1 MTLFFHCLLACL
13 VASLGCRSSSRS
25 ALRDPFDGAHT
36 ATSAREP
43 ELHHPLPTP
52 VASQI
57 TPVAAQP
64 VQVALFSDRPI
75 IERDATQRPVPTT
88 LDSHDP
94 TIHQTL
100 YVPHETVALQLQPA
114 ATESGITIPA
124 DNSPAVTPKNS
135 PDEGSQS
142 AFEPEA
148 LPSPKPDVISLDDV
162 ITAVYASYPSLDAAS
177 RERQIAA
184 AQQLAALG
192 EFDVNLVGESM
203 NEAMGYYKNYRNGIG
218 LKQYNWAGGQ
228 TFAGYRIGRGF
239 FEPWYKERQTND
251 GGEFKVG
258 YAVPFLRD
266 RSIDKRRAAVFQ
278 ARIDRAAA
286 EPAFQSEVI
295 DTVFAASVTYW
306 NWVAAGQRAQIAR
319 QALQLAVE
327 RQTGMETRAAKGDI
341 ARIELVDNER
351 LIVSRQAK
359 LVEAELKLQQAAIK
373 LSLFLRD
380 PAGTPLLADRRQL
393 PADFPDI
400 KPSELQPE
408 RELTTLAL
416 TQRPELRLLQLEQ
429 QAQELKMQQASNLA
443 LPGLD
448 GLLTASQDVGGPAD
462 PKRDKS
468 QFELEAGLALDVP
481 LQRREAAGKLQEAQA
496 KFAQLAAKKKYAE
509 QSIAA
514 EVQSARAG
522 LEANIATLENAR
534 RTAELARQLAD
545 AERKKLER
553 GDSNI
558 LTVNLREV
566 STIEADLLVVDA
578 EANYYIAE
586 AQLHAATAAELPSA
600 QPRPNNSQAFPLDA
614 PPHDIP
620 APQL

>member
-1 MTLFFHCLLACL
+1 MTLFFRCLLACL
-13 VASLGCRSSSRS
+13 VASPGCRQAPWNVLRGSYSGSRTVASTCGLDANATLPTAAASPTTS
-25 ALRDPFDGAHT
+25 AATPVPVAQLPKRHANGDLGEG
-36 ATSAREP
+36 ATSAIFDSQSKTIRQTSYAPDEAVALQSKPPESELEITSLAHEP
-43 ELHHPLPTP
+43 
-52 VASQI
+52 A
-57 TPVAAQP
+57 VAAQADP
-64 VQVALFSDRPI
+64 SVMASQPGH
-75 IERDATQRPVPTT
+75 DA
-88 LDSHDP
+88 
-94 TIHQTL
+94 
-100 YVPHETVALQLQPA
+100 EM
-114 ATESGITIPA
+114 
-124 DNSPAVTPKNS
+124 
-135 PDEGSQS
+135 
-142 AFEPEA
+142 
-148 LPSPKPDVISLDDV
+148 LPLPKPDVISLDDV
-162 ITAVYASYPSLDAAS
+162 ITTVYASYPSLDAAS

-184 AQQLAALG
+184 ARQLAAMG

-203 NEAMGYYKNYRNGIG
+203 NEALGYYQNYRNGLA

-286 EPAFQSEVI
+286 EPAFQSEVV

-306 NWVAAGQRAQIAR
+306 NWVAAGQRAQIAQ
-319 QALQLAVE
+319 QALQLAAE
-327 RQTGMETRAAKGDI
+327 RQRGMEKRAARGDI

-380 PAGTPLLADRRQL
+380 PGGTPLLAARAQL
-393 PADFPDI
+393 PKDFPEI
-400 KPSELQPE
+400 KWSELQPVSQ
-408 RELTTLAL
+408 LTTLAL
-416 TQRPELRLLQLEQ
+416 AQRPELRLLQLEQ
-429 QAQELKMQQASNLA
+429 QTQELKMQQASNQA

-468 QFELEAGLALDVP
+468 EFELEAGLALDVP
-481 LQRREAAGKLQEAQA
+481 LQRREATGNLQAARA
-496 KFAQLAAKKKYAE
+496 KFAQLAAKKKYVE
-509 QSIAA
+509 ESIAA
-514 EVQSARAG
+514 EVQNARAG
-522 LEANIATLENAR
+522 LEANLATLENAR
-534 RTAELARQLAD
+534 RAAELARQLAD

-553 GDSNI
+553 GDSNV
-558 LTVNLREV
+558 LTVNLREA
-566 STIEADLLVVDA
+566 STIEADLLVIDA

-586 AQLHAATAAELPSA
+586 AQLHAATAAELTFALPS
-600 QPRPNNSQAFPLDA
+600 NFNSQALRPDA
-614 PPHDIP
+614 LPNDSPP
-620 APQL
+620 PQP